1 MLCSPG
7 RKIQNLLL
15 ITRLNLIGAGFN
27 FKVIRKIRKDLG
39 YISSIR
45 FGKLL
50 LHVLF
55 VVVVGWPMTEMSSVK
70 FSKFSWNCGGL
81 EVSCEVTLSLWNCSF
96 FGGWVE
102 IWSTFFCL
110 MVKIRRRGRL
120 GIETTIKIVAITQKF
135 WSLWWS
141 ER

>member
-1 MLCSPG
+1 MLYYFALFP
-7 RKIQNLLL
+7 REENAEFIVTQLYV
-15 ITRLNLIGAGFN
+15 IGAVFN
-27 FKVIRKIRKDLG
+27 FKVIGKVLD
-39 YISSIR
+39 YTSSIW
-45 FGKLL
+45 FGKLI

-55 VVVVGWPMTEMSSVK
+55 VVVAGWMMTEMSSVK
-70 FSKFSWNCGGL
+70 FSKFSWNCSGL

-110 MVKIRRRGRL
+110 MVKIKRSGRL
-120 GIETTIKIVAITQKF
+120 GIEATIKIVAITQKF
-135 WSLWWS
+135 WSPCWS

>member
-7 RKIQNLLL
+7 RKMQNLLL
-15 ITRLNLIGAGFN
+15 ITQLNVIGAVFN
-27 FKVIRKIRKDLG
+27 FKVIRKIRKVLG
-39 YISSIR
+39 YTSSIW
-45 FGKLL
+45 FGKSI

-55 VVVVGWPMTEMSSVK
+55 VVVAGWTMSEMSSVK
-70 FSKFSWNCGGL
+70 FSKFSLNCSGL
-81 EVSCEVTLSLWNCSF
+81 EISCEVTLSSWNCSF

-110 MVKIRRRGRL
+110 MVKIKRRGRL
-120 GIETTIKIVAITQKF
+120 GIEATIKIVAITQKF
-135 WSLWWS
+135 WSPCWS